1 MKNSINRRQ
10 FLGAA
15 AAAAT
20 LPSVGASAP
29 TRAIPSP
36 TMWPGDRSA
45 AVSLTFDDAMQT
57 QLDNA
62 GPILKKHGLNG
73 TFFAVTGPSST
84 WLKRPDDWRRL
95 AAEGNEIGSHTVHHP
110 CMLKVIKP
118 HSQDYTPEMM
128 LKEMRDSSEAII
140 ERLGT
145 RRGMT
150 FAYPCGDMTFG
161 SEADLARNQARYL
174 DYVSQYYFAARG
186 YNSWAPVV
194 AEDINPLTVPVLGWT
209 AGKNF
214 PSLLDQLEPAR
225 QGHNWGV
232 FVFHGVGGQWLSVT
246 SQTLDELAGFLA
258 RHTEIW
264 TATFGNVVR
273 YIQETLTLR
282 VEPVE
287 STGQRRQFALSWP
300 LDAKIYDLPLTL
312 KWKLPSQWSSCTAN
326 ADGRPLDCSVKANGG
341 EKSALADVPAQ
352 TRTVQFVKS

>member
-1 MKNSINRRQ
+1 MRNSISRRQ
-10 FLGAA
+10 FLGVTAA
-15 AAAAT
+15 AAA
-20 LPSVGASAP
+20 LPSVGASAVA
-29 TRAIPSP
+29 TAIPTP
-36 TMWPGDRSA
+36 TMWPQDRSA
-45 AVSLTFDDAMQT
+45 AISLTFDDAMQT
-57 QLDNA
+57 HLDNA

-118 HSQDYTPEMM
+118 HSQDYTPDMM
-128 LKEMRDSSEAII
+128 LKEIRDSSESII

-145 RRGMT
+145 HRGLT

-174 DYVSQYYFAARG
+174 DYVSQYHFAARG
-186 YNSWAPVV
+186 YHSWAPVV

-209 AGKNF
+209 AGKDF

-246 SQTLDELAGFLA
+246 NQALDELAGFLA

-264 TATFGNVVR
+264 TATFGDVVR
-273 YIQETLTLR
+273 YIQETLTLK
-282 VEPVE
+282 VEPGA
-287 STGQRRQFALSWP
+287 STDQHREFALSWP

-312 KWKLPSQWSSCTAN
+312 KWKLPSQWSSCTAA
-326 ADGRPLDCSVKANGG
+326 ADGKPLDCSGKANGG
-341 EKSALADVPAQ
+341 EKSALVDVPAR
-352 TRTVQFVKS
+352 TRSIQFVKK